1 MAVDRDDAVRVLVD
15 DDAVGVHAER
25 ADVVLELFRA
35 IDDLA
40 LVEFVSQVGED
51 DGGDLDAHTD
61 IDAVRLRGDLE
72 LLAHA
77 LHPLAAD
84 AADGDDA
91 LIAGIVRLADG
102 NTVAFALAGD
112 GGDGRIEVEVDLVL
126 EQVIEVREHDE
137 VHVRAEMADGGVEQV
152 ELILDAELFEL
163 RAGGGVELRML

>member
-1 MAVDRDDAVRVLVD
+1 MLCNKKRKVGVLCLLVGSFVAVAVYGDDAVGVLVD
-15 DDAVGVHAER
+15 HRASGVHAER

-40 LVEFVSQVGED
+40 LVELVSQVGED
-51 DGGDLDAHTD
+51 DGGDLDAHAD

-91 LIAGIVRLADG
+91 LVAGVGA
-102 NTVAFALAGD
+102 
-112 GGDGRIEVEVDLVL
+112 VDKINFDELVF
-126 EQVIEVREHDE
+126 DE
-137 VHVRAEMADGGVEQV
+137 DE
-152 ELILDAELFEL
+152 
-163 RAGGGVELRML
+163 

>member
-15 DDAVGVHAER
+15 NDAVGVHAER

-40 LVEFVSQVGED
+40 LVELVGQVGED
-51 DGGDLDAHTD
+51 DGGDLDAHAD

-91 LIAGIVRLADG
+91 LVAGVVRLADG
-102 NTVAFALAGD
+102 DTVAVALAGD
-112 GGDGRIEVEVDLVL
+112 GGDGGVEVEVNLVL
-126 EQVIEVREHDE
+126 ERS
-137 VHVRAEMADGGVEQV
+137 VE
-152 ELILDAELFEL
+152 I
-163 RAGGGVELRML
+163 